1 MTKEQKEEIRD
12 VLQSILTHVT
22 EARCL
27 SEELENLSR
36 DDDIDDDVLEAE
48 CYDWASSLEEVERR
62 VEEYMA
68 VYYSEEVDEVNA

>member
-12 VLQSILTHVT
+12 ILQSILTHVT

-36 DDDIDDDVLEAE
+36 SVDVDDEVLEAE
-48 CYDWASSLEEVERR
+48 CYDWACGLEEVERR

-68 VYYSEEVDEVNA
+68 EYYSEEVDEVNA